1 MAGSAA
7 NTKVPSS
14 GPISITALKA
24 AYANRIARNN
34 MNAGGNGN
42 NMNSYR
48 GQPYLSV
55 SSVPF
60 NSTTAPTR
68 QYPSNSGSISFSQ
81 MRNRID
87 WLQATPVA
95 SQQVNMI
102 SDQYQIGGCAGAG
115 VKGMN
120 FRVDSSKNVAIYCG
134 GAYADYSSVGTTN
147 YDTSY
152 GGTVTSW
159 TGDSQNDYAANSGS
173 DSKTFTLSGI
183 SGSNHD
189 VTSNPGKSIYA
200 YSRDNVVL
208 TMRLLWNSD
217 TGLNLQIIYNCK
229 GGTWPNGNGYS
240 LVTLWNQSD
249 SVNMTFEETTG

>member
-68 QYPSNSGSISFSQ
+68 QYPSSSSGPISFSQ

-95 SQQVNMI
+95 NQQINMI
-102 SDQYQIGGCAGAG
+102 SDQYQIGGCAGSG

-120 FRVDSSKNVAIYCG
+120 FRVDGNKDVAIYCG
-134 GAYADYSSVGTTN
+134 GAYADYSSVGSTN

-152 GGTVTSW
+152 GGTVTQWLFS
-159 TGDSQNDYAANSGS
+159 SSSDYSYQ
-173 DSKTFTLSGI
+173 KTFTLSAL
-183 SGSNHD
+183 SGSNK
-189 VTSNPGKSIYA
+189 TATAYPAQSIYA
-200 YSRDNVVL
+200 YNRDHVKL
-208 TMRLLWNSD
+208 TVILNWNSSNGM
-217 TGLNLQIIYNCK
+217 TLQIIYNCK
-229 GGTWPNGNGYS
+229 GGNYPDTNSFPY
-240 LVTLWNQSD
+240 VTLWNAQSL
-249 SVNMTFEETTG
+249 NMTFSETTGP

>member
-1 MAGSAA
+1 MAGYVA

-24 AYANRIARNN
+24 AYANRIYTNS

-48 GQPYLSV
+48 GQGYV
-55 SSVPF
+55 TASSVPF

-68 QYPSNSGSISFSQ
+68 QYHGSGSISFSQ
-81 MRNRID
+81 MRNTVD

-95 SQQVNMI
+95 NQQINMI
-102 SDQYQIGGCAGAG
+102 SDQYPIGGCAGAG

-120 FRVDSSKNVAIYCG
+120 FRTDGSKNVAIYCG
-134 GAYADYSSVGTTN
+134 GAYADYSSVGSTN

-152 GGTVTSW
+152 GGTVTAW
-159 TGDSQNDYAANSGS
+159 TGDSTSDYGPSPVGGTG
-173 DSKTFTLSGI
+173 KTFTLSGL

-189 VTSNPGKSIYA
+189 ATSNPGKSIYA

-208 TMRLLWNSD
+208 TVRMLWNSD
-217 TGLNLQIIYNCK
+217 TGLGVQIIYNCK

-240 LVTLWNQSD
+240 LVTLWNSNTTL
-249 SVNMTFEETTG
+249 NMTFEETTG